1 MGTLQRDRLMAN
13 SPQPGGGE
21 RTGNNGHSVL
31 DWFSQNDMPLG
42 GASQEGR
49 DMPRSS

>member
-1 MGTLQRDRLMAN
+1 MSTLQRDRLMAN
-13 SPQPGGGE
+13 SSQLGGGE
-21 RTGNNGHSVL
+21 HTGNDGHSVL

-42 GASQEGR
+42 GPSQEGR